1 MAGCASPDLD
11 DPETL
16 KRILGE
22 AQVGA
27 GVKTGWRKIAHAN
40 GKVSSLSHFKDG
52 RLDGLQTGWH
62 ENGKKRV
69 QCRYKDGEKDGLWT
83 VWDENGRKEFEFCW
97 KDDKRVGDWILYLVD
112 GTKDYHVTYKD
123 GGRVETIISPS
134 TPSVPSC
141 PRPETEPK
149 ELGKTLTAALAAIPE
164 EYRKE
169 LAAMPEEYRASVL
182 AIVKDSPFLKREP
195 VRLDVARSVLMRV
208 ISGVRERLQAD
219 RQQHENRVRSALRR
233 ALDEAEEAV
242 MAFWKEL
249 AFGESLEEQRKA
261 KEDAQKR
268 YLEKRQAEEKAAIPY
283 GGLLVLNRIRGAKE
297 RGDTTLFLRERRI
310 TDVTPLAELTKLTEL
325 NIRETRVTDLAP
337 LAGLTN
343 LTTLRI
349 EENILSNIMPLAGLT
364 NLRELD
370 LYYTQTTD
378 VTPLAGLTELT
389 KLDIRGNKIT
399 DLTPLAGLTKLTK
412 LFAASNKITDLT
424 PLAGLTN
431 LTKLHL
437 EDNPIPLDQMAMLRK
452 ALPNCKIYFMRPFRP

>member
-1 MAGCASPDLD
+1 MKATLLIFVAVALVGCASPDLD
-11 DPETL
+11 NPQTL
-16 KRILGE
+16 QRILAKAVDGVE
-22 AQVGA
+22 
-27 GVKTGWRKIAHAN
+27 VKTGWRKIAHAN

-62 ENGKKRV
+62 GNGKKRV

-83 VWDENGRKEFEFCW
+83 VWDENGRKEFEFRW
-97 KDDKRVGDWILYLVD
+97 KDGKRVGDWILYHSD
-112 GTKDYHVTYKD
+112 GTKYYHVTYKD
-123 GGRVETIISPS
+123 GRLVKTIISPS

-149 ELGKTLTAALAAIPE
+149 ELGKTLAAALAAIPE

-268 YLEKRQAEEKAAIPY
+268 YLEKRRAAIPY
-283 GGLLVLNRIRGAKE
+283 GGLEVLDQIRGAKE

-325 NIRETRVTDLAP
+325 NIRETRVTDLSP

-349 EENILSNIMPLAGLT
+349 EENTLSNITPLAGLT
-364 NLRELD
+364 NLRELGLNTMLQLTD
-370 LYYTQTTD
+370 LA
-378 VTPLAGLTELT
+378 PLAGLTELT
-389 KLDIRGNKIT
+389 KLDIRV
-399 DLTPLAGLTKLTK
+399 
-412 LFAASNKITDLT
+412 NKITDLT

-431 LTKLHL
+431 LTELHL
-437 EDNPIPLDQMAMLRK
+437 EDNPIPLDQKAMLRK
-452 ALPNCKIYFMRPFRP
+452 ALPNCKIFSNAKK